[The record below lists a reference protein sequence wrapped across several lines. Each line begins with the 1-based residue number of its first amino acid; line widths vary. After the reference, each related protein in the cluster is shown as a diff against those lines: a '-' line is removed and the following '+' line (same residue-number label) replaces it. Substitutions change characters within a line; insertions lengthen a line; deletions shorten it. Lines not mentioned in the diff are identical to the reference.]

1 MAIRLK
7 ESLPKWGKERLRR
20 HGVNIA
26 VFLLTTVLCVIAAEA
41 FFHLYPAILPMEVR
55 QQLSTQQ
62 GIAHSYI
69 GHLHTPHQTGVIAGR
84 DFKAIHH
91 TDGHGFRNPWPWPAQ
106 AEIVTLGDS
115 LTFGYGVDDAQAWP
129 AILAQKLSPL
139 RVINLGLIGASPQQY
154 VRVYET
160 FGHPLRPKLVV
171 VGLYVGNDFSD
182 AKLFHR
188 WVHAGAPGNYLVWR
202 SFDKDGAIEGFLRRH
217 SYLVHLLL
225 RARAVYRS
233 WAVSEPRQLVLGAN
247 VRMQLQPSRM
257 TPLIGNAAPD
267 QPAFQLVVQA
277 LSRLHTLATAQGTQ
291 VLVVFQ
297 PTKEQVYLPLL
308 GESVRDPS
316 APLRAVLEAQG
327 IPYFDLLPAFWRHAE
342 GREQLF
348 FAADSHPNQQGYQL
362 IAQEVFA
369 HLRHKAAA
377 YGLNNIG
384 ILPNYSTF
392 R

>member
-41 FFHLYPAILPMEVR
+41 FFHLCPAILPMEVR
-55 QQLSTQQ
+55 QQLSTQK

-69 GHLHTPHQTGVIAGR
+69 GHLHTPHHTGVIAGR

-139 RVINLGLIGASPQQY
+139 RVINLGLIGASPEQY
-154 VRVYET
+154 VRAYET

-182 AKLFHR
+182 TELFHR
-188 WVHAGAPGNYLVWR
+188 WVHVGAPGNYLVWR

-225 RARAVYRS
+225 HARAVYRN
-233 WAVSEPRQLVLGAN
+233 WAVSEPRQLVLGPN
-247 VRMQLQPSRM
+247 VRVQLQPSLM
-257 TPLIGNAAPD
+257 TPLIENAAPD

-327 IPYFDLLPAFWRHAE
+327 ISYFDLLPAFWRHAE

-384 ILPNYSTF
+384 ILPN
-392 R
+392 

>member
-1 MAIRLK
+1 MASRLK
-7 ESLPKWGKERLRR
+7 DSLPQRRQERLRR
-20 HGVNIA
+20 HGGNMA
-26 VFLLTTVLCVIAAEA
+26 VLLLTTVLCVIAAEA
-41 FFHLYPAILPMEVR
+41 FFHLCPAILPMEVR
-55 QQLSTQQ
+55 QRLSTRQ
-62 GIAHSYI
+62 GIVHSYI
-69 GHLHTPHQTGVIAGR
+69 GHLHTPHHTGVIAGR

-129 AILAQKLSPL
+129 AILAQTVSPL
-139 RVINLGLIGASPQQY
+139 RVINLGLIGASPEQY
-154 VRVYET
+154 VRAYET

-182 AKLFHR
+182 AELFHR

-202 SFDKDGAIEGFLRRH
+202 NFDKDGIIKGFLRRH

-225 RARAVYRS
+225 HARAVYRN
-233 WAVSEPRQLVLGAN
+233 WAVSEPRQLMLGPN
-247 VRMQLQPSRM
+247 VRVQLQPSLI
-257 TPLIGNAAPD
+257 TPLIENAAPD

-277 LSRLHTLATAQGTQ
+277 LTRLHALATAQGAQ
-291 VLVVFQ
+291 VLVILQ

-316 APLRAVLEAQG
+316 APLRAVLAAQG
-327 IPYFDLLPAFWRHAE
+327 IPYFDLLPAFRHHAE
-342 GREQLF
+342 ARQQLF

-369 HLRHKAAA
+369 HLRHNAAA
-377 YGLNNIG
+377 YGLHSIG
-384 ILPNYSTF
+384 VLPN
-392 R
+392 

>member
-1 MAIRLK
+1 M
-7 ESLPKWGKERLRR
+7 
-20 HGVNIA
+20 V
-26 VFLLTTVLCVIAAEA
+26 LLLFTTVLCVIAAEA
-41 FFHLYPAILPMEVR
+41 FFHLFPATLPMEVR

-62 GIAHSYI
+62 GIAHAYI
-69 GHLHTPHQTGVIAGR
+69 GHLHTPHHMGVIAGR

-106 AEIVTLGDS
+106 TEIVTLGDS
-115 LTFGYGVDDAQAWP
+115 LTFGYGVDDAKAWP
-129 AILAQKLSPL
+129 AILAQTLSPL
-139 RVINLGLIGASPQQY
+139 RVINLGLIGASPEQY
-154 VRVYET
+154 VRAYEI
-160 FGHPLRPKLVV
+160 FGHPLGPKLVV

-182 AKLFHR
+182 AELFHR

-217 SYLVHLLL
+217 SYLLHLLL

-233 WAVSEPRQLVLGAN
+233 WAVSEPRQLVLGAD
-247 VRMQLQPSRM
+247 VQVQLQPSRM
-257 TPLIGNAAPD
+257 TTLIRNAASD

-277 LSRLHTLATAQGTQ
+277 LTRLYALATAQGTQ
-291 VLVVFQ
+291 VLVIFQ

-308 GESVRDPS
+308 GESIRDPS
-316 APLRAVLEAQG
+316 APLRAVLAAQG
-327 IPYFDLLPAFWRHAE
+327 ISYFDLLPAFRHHAE
-342 GREQLF
+342 ARQQLF

-369 HLRHKAAA
+369 HLKHNAAA
-377 YGLNNIG
+377 YGLNSIG
-384 ILPNYSTF
+384 ILPNYSTC